1 MSVIKFGYLYFLVIF
16 QQRAEMIHLY
26 RSIYVGGLHM
36 TKKNDVVKGL
46 KSKVTKNKEGKKQIV
61 VKFDVENK
69 LGYDGCGTHTHK

>member
-1 MSVIKFGYLYFLVIF
+1 
-16 QQRAEMIHLY
+16 
-26 RSIYVGGLHM
+26 M

>member
-1 MSVIKFGYLYFLVIF
+1 
-16 QQRAEMIHLY
+16 
-26 RSIYVGGLHM
+26 M

-46 KSKVTKNKEGKKQIV
+46 KGEVKNSKTGKKKVV